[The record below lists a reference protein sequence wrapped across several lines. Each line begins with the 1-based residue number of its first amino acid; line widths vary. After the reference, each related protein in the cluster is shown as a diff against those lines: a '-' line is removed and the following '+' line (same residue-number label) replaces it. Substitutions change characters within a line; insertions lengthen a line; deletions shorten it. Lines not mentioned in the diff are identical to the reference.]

1 MTRTLLLLALLPA
14 LAFAR
19 DVSPGEYTLSVS
31 PVAELCLD
39 GVGPL
44 EPWAELS
51 ALGLRPVEVDGQA
64 RLSLCVT
71 RARFAGRR
79 FSEAVF
85 AVAVDGPQG
94 PGLYLVAAHNSVPS
108 FARVE
113 RRRNLS
119 PYTHGQI
126 AFSDDPA
133 LAALLLRSADGAE
146 ALRATNGGPP
156 LSPQP
161 SAGFEGPIYLPSGG
175 HFFAQLSPASGS
187 APFVP
192 DEDTLTLLP
201 GSGQSA
207 VAAAVAEAG
216 FTPTGWRGSQAST
229 HTKTRTAPPSR
240 PPHTAP

>member
-1 MTRTLLLLALLPA
+1 MLTLLLLLTLPRA
-14 LAFAR
+14 AAAA
-19 DVSPGEYTLSVS
+19 DVAPGAYTLRVS
-31 PVAELCLD
+31 PVSELCLD
-39 GVGPL
+39 GQGPL
-44 EPWAELS
+44 DRWEALG
-51 ALGLRPVEVDGQA
+51 ALGLRPRAADGQA
-64 RLSLCVT
+64 QLSLCVT

-156 LSPQP
+156 LSPQA

-175 HFFAQLSPASGS
+175 HFFAQLSPASAS

-192 DEDTLTLLP
+192 GEDTLTLLP

-207 VAAAVAEAG
+207 VAAAVAAAG
-216 FTPTGWRGSQAST
+216 FTPTGWRGSQSSA
-229 HTKTRTAPPSR
+229 HAKTRTAPSSR
-240 PPHTAP
+240 PPHTEP